1 MRTDATATDTDATE
15 RPTPSPVVT
24 EQDLRAAAVRLGG
37 RVLETP
43 LLPCEDLSSA
53 FGCQVLLK
61 AENLQHTGSF
71 KVRGATNALLAR
83 WERGERPS
91 RAVTFSAGNHGA
103 ALAYASRR
111 LGIPATVF
119 VPPSAVAAKVD
130 AIRRYG
136 ATVVES
142 ADFVVAAR
150 QFAQEH
156 GALLLHPFD
165 DLDVIAG
172 QGTVGLEVLRAVPW
186 VDVLLA
192 PVGGGGLL
200 SGIGA
205 ACAALSPGTRV
216 VGVEPS
222 AARTLAHAVA
232 AGGPTSL
239 PAAPS
244 SMADGLNAPF
254 AGTHTYEHVLRHT
267 HQLVQ
272 VSEEEIRLAWT
283 DLQRATRLLLE
294 PSAAVGLAALRTG
307 EVTVPAGGVVVLIAS
322 GGNTDLASLAA
333 ASRTP

>member
-1 MRTDATATDTDATE
+1 MQTDATPVDIDATE
-15 RPTPSPVVT
+15 RATPSPIVT
-24 EQDLRAAAVRLGG
+24 EQDLRAAAARLTG
-37 RVLETP
+37 RVLDTP
-43 LLPCEDLSSA
+43 LLPCEELSRA

-83 WERGERPS
+83 RERGERPPQ
-91 RAVTFSAGNHGA
+91 AVTFSAGNHGA
-103 ALAYASRR
+103 ALAYTSHR

-119 VPPSAVAAKVD
+119 VPPSAVAFKVD

-136 ATVVES
+136 ATVIEGE
-142 ADFVVAAR
+142 DFVAAAQ
-150 QFAQEH
+150 QFAEDN

-165 DLDVIAG
+165 DLDVIGG
-172 QGTVGLEVLRAVPW
+172 QGTVGLEVLRALPW
-186 VDVLLA
+186 VDVLMA

-205 ACAALSPGTRV
+205 ACAALSPNTRV
-216 VGVEPS
+216 VGVEPA
-222 AARTLAHAVA
+222 AARTLAHAVES
-232 AGGPTSL
+232 GGPTALST
-239 PAAPS
+239 APS

-254 AGTHTYEHVLRHT
+254 AGTYTYDHVLRHT

-272 VSEEEIRLAWT
+272 VSEEEIRLAWI
-283 DLQRATRLLLE
+283 DLLRATRLLLE

-307 EVTVPAGGVVVLIAS
+307 EVAVPTGGVVVLILS

-333 ASRTP
+333 ANRTV